1 MGALGASSFNLEKA
15 IQTLLIVFISYPFGA
30 YSGLHERMLLED
42 LLAYYN
48 KLERPVANESEAVVL
63 TFGLTLQQII
73 DVDEKNQI
81 LTTNVWLNLEW
92 NDVNLAWNETEY
104 GNVQDVRIPPSSL
117 WKPDILMY
125 NSASEAFDGTYPTN
139 VVVTS
144 SGSCTYIPP
153 GIFMSTCKI
162 DITWFPFDDQNCEM
176 KFGSWTYNG
185 FKLDFQLKDEGG
197 DLGTYVTN
205 GEWDLLGV
213 PATRNEVI
221 YECCPEPYLDIT
233 FIIKI
238 RRRTV
243 YYFFNL
249 IVPCVLIAS
258 MAVLGFT
265 LPPDSGEKLSLGVT
279 VLLSLTVF
287 QDSVSATMPITSLQ
301 IPLLGTYFNC
311 IMFMVASS
319 VVTTIMILN
328 YHHRLADTH
337 EMPSWVRTL
346 FLQWIPWVLRMARPG
361 EKITRKTIMMQNKMK
376 ELDLKEKSSKS
387 LLANV
392 LDMDDDFVPSSSLP
406 HSHVHPHHPG
416 HGQPSQQKNGGFI
429 RVSGNVPPSEENV
442 SSAYPSGVPREL
454 SLILKEIK
462 VITDKI
468 RDDEESAAIE
478 GDWKF
483 AAMVLDR
490 LCLITFTLFT
500 IIATLAVLAA
510 APHVIVK

>member
-1 MGALGASSFNLEKA
+1 MD
-15 IQTLLIVFISYPFGA
+15 Q
-30 YSGLHERMLLED
+30 
-42 LLAYYN
+42 YN
-48 KLERPVANESEAVVL
+48 KLERPAVNESDAVVL

-73 DVDEKNQI
+73 DVDEKNQL

-92 NDVNLAWNETEY
+92 DDANLRWNESEY
-104 GNVQDVRIPPSSL
+104 GNVSDIRIPPSAL

-144 SGSCTYIPP
+144 TGSCTYIPP
-153 GIFMSTCKI
+153 GIFKSTCLI
-162 DITWFPFDDQNCEM
+162 DITWFPFDDQDCEM

-185 FKLDFQLKDEGG
+185 FKLDFQLKEEVG
-197 DLGTYVTN
+197 DTGTYVMN
-205 GEWDLLGV
+205 GEWALLGV
-213 PATRNEVI
+213 PAKRNEVI

-233 FIIKI
+233 FIIKL
-238 RRRTV
+238 RRRTL

-337 EMPSWVRTL
+337 EMPSWVRTI

-406 HSHVHPHHPG
+406 AHPPTH
-416 HGQPSQQKNGGFI
+416 QKNGGFI
-429 RVSGNVPPSEENV
+429 RSSGSTEKDESTA
-442 SSAYPSGVPREL
+442 SSFPTGVPREL

-468 RDDEESAAIE
+468 RDDEESASIE

>member
-1 MGALGASSFNLEKA
+1 MGSRSNYSGRVA
-15 IQTLLIVFISYPFGA
+15 QVLLWIFAFYPFGA
-30 YSGLHERMLLED
+30 YSGIHERQLLDD

-73 DVDEKNQI
+73 DVNEKEQI

-92 NDVNLAWNETEY
+92 TDVNLAWNISEY
-104 GNVQDVRIPPSSL
+104 GEVQDVRIPPSVL

-144 SGSCTYIPP
+144 EGQCTYIPP

-185 FKLDFQLKDEGG
+185 FKLDLKLKAPDGG
-197 DLGTYVTN
+197 DISGYTTN
-205 GEWDLLGV
+205 GEWALIGV

-238 RRRTV
+238 RRRTI

-265 LPPDSGEKLSLGVT
+265 LPPDSGEKLSLGELGLNP
-279 VLLSLTVF
+279 VL
-287 QDSVSATMPITSLQ
+287 P
-301 IPLLGTYFNC
+301 N
-311 IMFMVASS
+311 
-319 VVTTIMILN
+319 
-328 YHHRLADTH
+328 
-337 EMPSWVRTL
+337 PS
-346 FLQWIPWVLRMARPG
+346 
-361 EKITRKTIMMQNKMK
+361 
-376 ELDLKEKSSKS
+376 
-387 LLANV
+387 
-392 LDMDDDFVPSSSLP
+392 
-406 HSHVHPHHPG
+406 
-416 HGQPSQQKNGGFI
+416 
-429 RVSGNVPPSEENV
+429 
-442 SSAYPSGVPREL
+442 
-454 SLILKEIK
+454 
-462 VITDKI
+462 
-468 RDDEESAAIE
+468 
-478 GDWKF
+478 
-483 AAMVLDR
+483 
-490 LCLITFTLFT
+490 
-500 IIATLAVLAA
+500 
-510 APHVIVK
+510 